1 MQYLHETQVVG
12 PSIQLNI
19 MIYYLPSLLDNVK
32 YPEDYSNIDLYS
44 YPVIGLPA
52 RPVSPHSPI
61 QTYYNSASYHS
72 DLRNKLVLIV
82 NGQLVNRRM
91 CTNEQ

>member
-44 YPVIGLPA
+44 YHVIGLPA

-61 QTYYNSASYHS
+61 
-72 DLRNKLVLIV
+72 
-82 NGQLVNRRM
+82 
-91 CTNEQ
+91 